1 MNKSNKILRKR
12 PSHFWEKVREHIW
25 LVFPFGIVAIVVIL
39 AIVNNKPQI
48 FEPFEITTQ
57 GNPLPPLKAGVIL
70 AGKTFPN
77 LGQKHIPEGE
87 RVTYNSNPPTS
98 GSHYQIPAAWG
109 IYSSNPPVDE
119 RLVHNLEHG
128 GIIISYN
135 PDLIKTEDLEKVKA
149 QARELRAVNPRLIVV
164 PRTSIDTA
172 IALTAWGYLQK
183 LQGYDSQAIKTFY
196 DAHIA
201 RSPECQ
207 NGLCP
212 I

>member
-1 MNKSNKILRKR
+1 MDKTSKVLRKR
-12 PSHFWEKVREHIW
+12 PSHFLAKVREHIW
-25 LVFPFGIVAIVVIL
+25 IVFPFSMVAIVFIL
-39 AIVNNKPQI
+39 ALNNYKPKT
-48 FEPFEITTQ
+48 FERFEVTTQ
-57 GNPLPPLKAGVIL
+57 GNPLPPLKVGVALPGTI
-70 AGKTFPN
+70 FPN
-77 LGQKHIPEGE
+77 LGQQHIPEGQ

-98 GSHYQIPAAWG
+98 GSHYATPASWG
-109 IYSSNPPVDE
+109 IYSKEPPVDE

-135 PDLIKTEDLEKVKA
+135 PELIKNGDLEKVKT
-149 QARELRAVNPRLIVV
+149 QARELSAVNPRIIVM
-164 PRTSIDTA
+164 PRPNLDSV

-183 LQGYDSQAIKTFY
+183 LKNFDPTVIRAFY

-212 I
+212 L

>member
-1 MNKSNKILRKR
+1 MDKTSKVLRKR
-12 PSHFWEKVREHIW
+12 PSPFLAKVREHIW
-25 LVFPFGIVAIVVIL
+25 IVFPFSMVAIVVIL
-39 AIVNNKPQI
+39 AINNYKPKT
-48 FEPFEITTQ
+48 FERFEVTTQ
-57 GNPLPPLKAGVIL
+57 GNSLPPLKAGVTLPGTI
-70 AGKTFPN
+70 FPN
-77 LGQKHIPEGE
+77 LGQQHILEGQ

-98 GSHYQIPAAWG
+98 GSHYATPASWG
-109 IYSSNPPVDE
+109 IYIKEPPVDE
-119 RLVHNLEHG
+119 QLVHNLEHG

-135 PDLIKTEDLEKVKA
+135 PQLIKSEDLEKVKA
-149 QARELRAVNPRLIVV
+149 QARELRTVNPRIIVT
-164 PRTSIDTA
+164 PRPNLDSA

-183 LQGYDSQAIKTFY
+183 LQSYDPVLIKTFY